1 MTRRM
6 FLRFFAGACLACG
19 GLGGGG
25 YAFLRKNMFGALPA
39 GGLEKRLCVPRIITM
54 GNFITW
60 RNGLF

>member
-25 YAFLRKNMFGALPA
+25 YAFLRKNMFGACRQAVWKNAYAFPA
-39 GGLEKRLCVPRIITM
+39 LLQWGIS
-54 GNFITW
+54 
-60 RNGLF
+60 